1 MWPQSRPVAPGR
13 KSCSSS
19 AARSSAEPVTVMENI
34 SARAAEEG
42 VGRTVTCHAVGKGG
56 ACQVFDTCQG
66 IARGIAA
73 CGGAAA
79 KVISLSTLPNVC
91 EVVPATMTYEDH
103 QGQRHTIE
111 YRAMGDGCS
120 QG

>member
-1 MWPQSRPVAPGR
+1 MKSLLALVLVGVSSFALADEVKTAAAQPVVEQYDY
-13 KSCSSS
+13 S
-19 AARSSAEPVTVMENI
+19 TNL
-34 SARAAEEG
+34 
-42 VGRTVTCHAVGKGG
+42 
-56 ACQVFDTCQG
+56 D
-66 IARGIAA
+66 IAR
-73 CGGAAA
+73 
-79 KVISLSTLPNVC
+79 VISLSTLPNVC